1 MSNFAP
7 KLQDATEDQLM
18 YMVNE
23 LDFRVVPL
31 ASDELTRRSIKKLD
45 QTIKNMDKSSA
56 KYSQAMMDLSLVMLF
71 VALVQILIALVI
83 PSDAKLYVKFIIFI
97 FIVIALMLFVGKMLR
112 KG

>member
-45 QTIKNMDKSSA
+45 QSIRDMDKSSS
-56 KYSQAMMDLSLVMLF
+56 KYSQVMMNLSWVMLF
-71 VALVQILIALVI
+71 VAVIQILIALVI
-83 PSDAKLYVKFIIFI
+83 PSDAKLYIKFITFI
-97 FIVIALMLFVGKMLR
+97 IIVIALIFFAGKML
-112 KG
+112 KKS